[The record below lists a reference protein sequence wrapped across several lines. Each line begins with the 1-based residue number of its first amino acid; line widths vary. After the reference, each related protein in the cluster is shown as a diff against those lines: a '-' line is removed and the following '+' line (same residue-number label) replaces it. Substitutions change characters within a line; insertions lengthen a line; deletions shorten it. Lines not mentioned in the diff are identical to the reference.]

1 MVNGAAFCL
10 QKSTTDGFVP
20 NIPEAEFLEMDLLRK
35 ILKNI
40 IAFEEYVTKI
50 LLISSGGV

>member
-10 QKSTTDGFVP
+10 QKSTTEGFVP

-50 LLISSGGV
+50 SLISSSGV